1 MRQKPL
7 PRTKELVEHFAKA
20 TGDRPTIEYSFA
32 GIPQLGVGPCDFVG
46 FHEAWADDNDEVGPP
61 ALEDKYGEF
70 TIVVYEDEA
79 ELAELVRQRRPA
91 RRGVHWSVTAAERG
105 PEAGIPYA
113 SCFKVYGRDL
123 RLDWARDDA
132 LKETD
137 ERWDRLDRVLTDF
150 VARDA

>member
-7 PRTKELVEHFAKA
+7 PRTEELVEHFAQA
-20 TGDRPTIEYSFA
+20 TGDRPKIEYCFA

-46 FHEAWADDNDEVGPP
+46 FHEPWTDEDEVGPP

-70 TIVVYEDEA
+70 TYEDEA
-79 ELAELVRQRRPA
+79 ELAPLVGRRWFG
-91 RRGVHWSVTAAERG
+91 RRRIHWSVEAAERG
-105 PEAGIPYA
+105 PEAGIPFA
-113 SCFKVYGRDL
+113 SCFKVYGRDI

-150 VARDA
+150 VRPNA